1 MAATVGSRPIDNS
14 RDRTLG
20 HRLVVSALRSLIVVL
35 GILAS
40 AAPKHR

>member
-1 MAATVGSRPIDNS
+1 MDNT

-20 HRLVVSALRSLIVVL
+20 QRLVVSALRSLIVVL

-40 AAPKHR
+40 AAPKHPRSEA